1 MEPVD
6 ILLSSTLHFT
16 PLVYFLCATLL
27 ILRRKN
33 GDKSRILL
41 ALSFMALGIG
51 MFANLI
57 YHYEDIP
64 RSGDGILAMNTLY
77 SMFFAFFAT
86 QLYMREVICPGKMN
100 LKGIFIQLSSF
111 LFLNATLLIT
121 QPIFRHLSSVD
132 ELLTNIQE
140 YNVWLRVIVLASL
153 IPFSFLILYQSYKYS
168 SGKRTILW
176 IRWYSL
182 GIVINTAIFAVWI
195 VTGSVVVRII
205 FQIICLASA
214 LLAAYQELFMRTYPI
229 AEPDEQPQTTLTTV
243 ITHQNKIPIPENSS
257 PLWFKLSRLFEEE
270 RVWRNPDL
278 TLVEL
283 AAKLGTNRTTL
294 SKLIRDNGY
303 DGFSSLI
310 NLCRIHEFIQLIQT
324 QEINGI
330 YETFFDVGFRSKS
343 TAIRYFRQVTGTT
356 PSEYLNQTL
365 IKTVDNKKEMH

>member
-1 MEPVD
+1 
-6 ILLSSTLHFT
+6 
-16 PLVYFLCATLL
+16 
-27 ILRRKN
+27 
-33 GDKSRILL
+33 
-41 ALSFMALGIG
+41 
-51 MFANLI
+51 
-57 YHYEDIP
+57 
-64 RSGDGILAMNTLY
+64 
-77 SMFFAFFAT
+77 
-86 QLYMREVICPGKMN
+86 
-100 LKGIFIQLSSF
+100 
-111 LFLNATLLIT
+111 
-121 QPIFRHLSSVD
+121 
-132 ELLTNIQE
+132 
-140 YNVWLRVIVLASL
+140 
-153 IPFSFLILYQSYKYS
+153 
-168 SGKRTILW
+168 
-176 IRWYSL
+176 
-182 GIVINTAIFAVWI
+182 
-195 VTGSVVVRII
+195 
-205 FQIICLASA
+205 
-214 LLAAYQELFMRTYPI
+214 MRTYPI